1 MQDTVFLEK
10 LRFAATQ
17 PSIYLWGTFGM
28 KLTEALIQQKMAQ
41 YPNRYS
47 PQRVDYLRTQIPN
60 QLWAWDCAGLI
71 KGILWGWEGDTNL
84 PYGGGRYGSNDVP
97 DVNVS
102 GLERN
107 CSDLSEDFSALRPA
121 ELLFYPGHVGVY
133 AGDGIVIEATLDD
146 QRDGVVLSELSRR
159 NWTRHGKLNFIEYGE
174 EPAEETKTFLHVEKI
189 GLYLRDSLT
198 FNSKN
203 KASGKTLA
211 FCPIGKDMEVLEY
224 IPAIQPDGYQW
235 LRTRYNGV
243 EGFSQLDTQC
253 YYLFR
258 K

>member
-1 MQDTVFLEK
+1 MKDTEFLEK

-28 KLTEALIQQKMAQ
+28 RLTENLIQQKMAQ

-60 QLWAWDCAGLI
+60 QPWAWDCAGLI
-71 KGILWGWEGDTNL
+71 KGILWGWEGNPDL
-84 PYGGGRYGSNDVP
+84 SYGGGQYESNGVP
-97 DVNVS
+97 DLNVS

-107 CSDLSEDFSALRPA
+107 CYDLSEDFSTLRLG

-133 AGDGIVIEATLDD
+133 AGDGTVIEATLDYE
-146 QRDGVVLSELSRR
+146 RDGVVISDLARR

-174 EPAEETKTFLHVEKI
+174 EETERKTFLHVEKI

-198 FNSKN
+198 FNRRN

-211 FCPIGKDMEVLEY
+211 FCPVGKEMEVLEL
-224 IPAIQPDGYQW
+224 IPGLQPDGYQW
-235 LRTRYNGV
+235 LRTRYDGV
-243 EGFSQLDTQC
+243 EGYSQLDSQC
-253 YYLFR
+253 YYLFQA
-258 K
+258 